1 MCYKFCH
8 VLSKKRLINMMMKIK
23 NKQWAI
29 CLGISAVMLAAC
41 KKDEKK
47 LPENT
52 APVIS
57 SSEGKVVD
65 SAKTATTES
74 GYNPD
79 TTDNATAEKLKLYL
93 QDYLKNDLPS
103 LETSD
108 RQFSFYTIDLNND
121 KKNEYFISLSGRA
134 FCGSGG
140 CTFLLL
146 SSDMKLINR
155 FTVMRP
161 PVFRSAAITSGW
173 NDLILKSGNG
183 KFIHLKWDAK
193 AGKYPSNPSMV
204 KETDMAPSGHDFI
217 MWDDNF
223 SKAKT
228 FTF

>member
-1 MCYKFCH
+1 
-8 VLSKKRLINMMMKIK
+8 MMKVK
-23 NKQWAI
+23 NKQWVITLAM
-29 CLGISAVMLAAC
+29 SAVMLTAC
-41 KKDEKK
+41 KKEEKK
-47 LPENT
+47 LEENT
-52 APVIS
+52 DPVIS
-57 SSEGKVVD
+57 SSEGKAED
-65 SAKTATTES
+65 SAKTDTAES
-74 GYNPD
+74 GYSSD

-93 QDYLKNDLPS
+93 RDYLKSDLPS

-108 RQFSFYTIDLNND
+108 RQFSFYTVDLNND

-161 PVFRSAAITSGW
+161 PVFRSAVITSGW
-173 NDLILKSGNG
+173 NDLILKSGNE
-183 KFIHLKWDAK
+183 KFRQLKWDAK

-204 KETDMAPSGHDFI
+204 EETDMAPSGHDFI